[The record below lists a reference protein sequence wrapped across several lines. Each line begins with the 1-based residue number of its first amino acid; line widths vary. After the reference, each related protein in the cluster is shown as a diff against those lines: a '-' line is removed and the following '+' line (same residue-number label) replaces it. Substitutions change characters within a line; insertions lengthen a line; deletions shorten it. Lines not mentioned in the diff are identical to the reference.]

1 LLENQPRNATIVTTV
16 PTLFLVLDR
25 HDYITLLKE
34 WQDIQLREKVDFL
47 SVRNFTAQH
56 STALHCNAMQM
67 TL

>member
-1 LLENQPRNATIVTTV
+1 MATLPKGKSFGELALLENQPRNATIITTT

-47 SVRNFTAQH
+47 SVRRKKN
-56 STALHCNAMQM
+56 
-67 TL
+67 